1 MKPRPHG
8 QHDLSLHYLNGP
20 PWLIYIG
27 NLQAG
32 SQICTSMWARRGKG

>member
-8 QHDLSLHYLNGP
+8 QHELSLHHLSGSA
-20 PWLIYIG
+20 WLILIG

-32 SQICTSMWARRGKG
+32 SQICTSLWARMGKA